1 MYQGCISH
9 NQVSYHG
16 SELCNIQESRG
27 FKQTNRGHVL
37 FITGNAIRNYTETQL
52 EAGRQREDI
61 AVLEMETLI
70 QEHLYK

>member
-1 MYQGCISH
+1 MS
-9 NQVSYHG
+9 
-16 SELCNIQESRG
+16 
-27 FKQTNRGHVL
+27 